1 MQNEKGTYTFLVE
14 PTDNLYYQLLEI
26 AQSICKYALLVILH
40 TIPVDV
46 TAKLA
51 LEQLTPFLVSITE
64 SNEWPGT
71 ILTNST
77 AQIYKY
83 NLETE
88 CINVLKKLSTR
99 LYDWK
104 QPYLPEDICF
114 LKEDGSAWLVTT
126 SHEADSYLFLT
137 DQEYF
142 QLLEEVPALRNI
154 IRKE

>member
-1 MQNEKGTYTFLVE
+1 MQNVKSTYTFIVE
-14 PTDNLYYQLLEI
+14 PTDNLYSQLLEI
-26 AQSICKYALLVILH
+26 AQSKCKYALLVIRH
-40 TIPVDV
+40 TLPMDR
-46 TAKLA
+46 TARLA
-51 LEQLTPFLVSITE
+51 LEQLTPFLISKTE

-77 AQIYKY
+77 ALIYKY

-88 CINVLKKLSTR
+88 SIKVLRKLSTR

-104 QPYLPEDICF
+104 QPNLPEDLCF
-114 LKEDGSAWLVTT
+114 LKEDDSAWLATT

-142 QLLEEVPALRNI
+142 QLLEQFPTLRNVI
-154 IRKE
+154 QKD